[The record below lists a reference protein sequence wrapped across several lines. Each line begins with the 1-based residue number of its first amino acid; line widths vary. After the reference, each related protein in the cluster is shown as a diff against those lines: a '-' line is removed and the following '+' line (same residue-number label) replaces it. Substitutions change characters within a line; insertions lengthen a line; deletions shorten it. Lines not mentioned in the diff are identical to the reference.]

1 MDLLTNKG
9 LDVMKRIA
17 SLVIIIFVLGCAT
30 SDQNIRTKNREN
42 LLRLSVGMKKFE
54 VLQIMGTQTYGAIN
68 NPYKVETPRGKDGRL
83 YEVFY
88 YHTDL
93 KNKDGIIT
101 DAELTPIVFIENQ
114 LIGWGWAFLSDLV
127 PNYQYQKE
135 IR

>member
-1 MDLLTNKG
+1 
-9 LDVMKRIA
+9 MKRIA
-17 SLVIIIFVLGCAT
+17 LLLIMFFLFGCAT
-30 SDQNIRTKNREN
+30 SEQNIRTKNREN

-54 VLQIMGTQTYGAIN
+54 VLQIMGTQTVRSIN
-68 NPYKVETPRGKDGRL
+68 NPYKVETPRGKDEQL

-93 KNKDGIIT
+93 KNKDGLIT
-101 DAELTPIVFIENQ
+101 DAELTPIVFVDNQ
-114 LIGWGWAFLSDLV
+114 LIGWGWAFLSDIV